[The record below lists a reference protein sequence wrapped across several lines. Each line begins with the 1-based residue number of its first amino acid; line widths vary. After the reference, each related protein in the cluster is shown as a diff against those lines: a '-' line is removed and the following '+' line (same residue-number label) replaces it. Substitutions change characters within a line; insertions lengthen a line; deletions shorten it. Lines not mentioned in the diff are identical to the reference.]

1 MVFSNWAVV
10 VCTALFSQTRKSVV
24 KEIVLIYP
32 HFQNKKSEELPLF
45 FYASL
50 ICLQFGHRLVYNVPC
65 TGTEVCSHGRTI
77 TCEGG
82 NSNMR
87 VVGRIRL
94 EEFASQHADVR
105 AQLDAW
111 LCEVEEADWK
121 APSDVKVRFPS
132 ASILSDERIVFNL
145 KGNRYRLEVKFSY
158 AVKTVLI
165 KGIGTHAE
173 YSKWTF

>member
-1 MVFSNWAVV
+1 
-10 VCTALFSQTRKSVV
+10 
-24 KEIVLIYP
+24 
-32 HFQNKKSEELPLF
+32 
-45 FYASL
+45 
-50 ICLQFGHRLVYNVPC
+50 
-65 TGTEVCSHGRTI
+65 
-77 TCEGG
+77 
-82 NSNMR
+82 MR
-87 VVGRIRL
+87 VVGRTRL
-94 EEFASQHADVR
+94 EEFASQHADIR

-121 APSDVKVRFPS
+121 APSDVKARFPS

-165 KGIGTHAE
+165 KRIGTHAE

>member
-1 MVFSNWAVV
+1 
-10 VCTALFSQTRKSVV
+10 
-24 KEIVLIYP
+24 
-32 HFQNKKSEELPLF
+32 
-45 FYASL
+45 
-50 ICLQFGHRLVYNVPC
+50 
-65 TGTEVCSHGRTI
+65 
-77 TCEGG
+77 
-82 NSNMR
+82 MR
-87 VVGRIRL
+87 VVGRTRL

-121 APSDVKVRFPS
+121 SPSDVKARFPS

-145 KGNRYRLEVKFSY
+145 KGNRYRLEVKFSC

-165 KGIGTHAE
+165 TRIGTHAE